1 MKYGKSK
8 YNTIKYGIYQVS
20 QDIRLDS
27 FGPVYKARI
36 RTAHG
41 NIIAKTIS
49 APMHDK
55 FRINGTIAYTITI
68 PGCYNKVRV
77 RNAASTEYVI
87 TRTVK

>member
-1 MKYGKSK
+1 MKYGTSK
-8 YNTIKYGIYQVS
+8 YNTIKYGRYQVS

-27 FGPVYKARI
+27 FGPISKVRI
-36 RTAHG
+36 KTESG

-49 APMHDK
+49 APLKSK
-55 FRINGTIAYTITI
+55 FRVNGVIAYTVTI

-77 RNAASTEYVI
+77 RNGSSTEYVI